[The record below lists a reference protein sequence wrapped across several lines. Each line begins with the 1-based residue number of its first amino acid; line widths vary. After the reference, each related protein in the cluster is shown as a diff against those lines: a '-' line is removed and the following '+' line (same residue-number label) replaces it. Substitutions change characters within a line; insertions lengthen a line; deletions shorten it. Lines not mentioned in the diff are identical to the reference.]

1 MYTVHFINTK
11 CNIRKAKWKFHKVQC
26 WDHYYILVRH
36 QIAVKKQRAT
46 CMLMIQKG
54 ANKESTIA

>member
-11 CNIRKAKWKFHKVQC
+11 FNIRIAKWEFQKVQC
-26 WDHYYILVRH
+26 WDHYYILVRR

-46 CMLMIQKG
+46 CMLMMQKG